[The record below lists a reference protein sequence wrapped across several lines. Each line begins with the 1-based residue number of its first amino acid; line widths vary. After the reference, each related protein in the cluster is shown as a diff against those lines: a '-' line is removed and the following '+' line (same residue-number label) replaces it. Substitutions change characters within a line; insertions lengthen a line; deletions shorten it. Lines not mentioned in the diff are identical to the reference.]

1 MNGRINFMYD
11 SEKINALD
19 LVISVL
25 REHEKTLDS
34 LIENLESVLKNFS
47 ATSEKTKTT
56 AAKTIEGVKYN
67 VNILCDEW
75 NEFREACTEA
85 EAVSFRLDDK
95 LSIKALQG
103 KITYEYREPIRR
115 HIEIMGCEVPVKFQ
129 THLDPSELRRVL
141 SKELNVPE
149 KRIIQ
154 GEISFP
160 P

>member
-1 MNGRINFMYD
+1 MNGRINCMFG

-25 REHEKTLDS
+25 KEHEKTLDS
-34 LIENLESVLKNFS
+34 LIEKLEDVLKDHS

-56 AAKTIEGVKYN
+56 TGAKYS

-75 NEFREACTEA
+75 NEFREACIGA
-85 EAVSFRLDDK
+85 EAVLFRLDDR

-103 KITYEYREPIRR
+103 RITYEYREPIHR
-115 HIEIMGCEVPVKFQ
+115 HVDIMGCEVPVKFQ
-129 THLDPSELRRVL
+129 THLDPSELKRVL

-149 KRIIQ
+149 NRIMQ

-160 P
+160 S